1 MKNFNLIVVTV
12 ITSLIASGCT
22 SNSVKD
28 RLVQAEEARQ
38 AVENER
44 VALEQ
49 KKRELEFESAPEW
62 FISPPSPDAT
72 GIYGVGSSSSANL
85 GFAIKSARLRAEM
98 DVGKQMKQEISGS
111 ERSYEQ
117 NGIDG
122 NYISQST
129 FLIDKII
136 DAVPVVGYQ
145 VIDTQVPALNGKHE
159 AYVLIKLPY
168 KEFNRV
174 LQSQMSE
181 TQSMAIKDAFTDLE
195 RRLDNRR
202 QMNSQP
208 GLNEEYS
215 NLDHTETV
223 PLN

>member
-1 MKNFNLIVVTV
+1 MAVIIFTLLIV
-12 ITSLIASGCT
+12 SGCA

-28 RLVQAEEARQ
+28 TLVQAEEARQ
-38 AVENER
+38 AVENQRME
-44 VALEQ
+44 LEQ
-49 KKRELEFESAPEW
+49 EKRKAEFETAPDW
-62 FISPPSPDAT
+62 FISPPAPDAT
-72 GIYGVGSSSSANL
+72 GIYGVGSGSSSNL

-117 NGIDG
+117 NGVDG
-122 NYISQST
+122 NYVSQST

-145 VIDTQVPALNGKHE
+145 VIDTRVPALNGKHE

-168 KEFNRV
+168 TEFNRV

-181 TQSMAIKDAFTDLE
+181 SRNTAIMDAFTDLE
-195 RRLDNRR
+195 RRLDKRR
-202 QMNSQP
+202 
-208 GLNEEYS
+208 EEKLQS
-215 NLDHTETV
+215 TPREADPQSGATSAKL
-223 PLN
+223 